1 MKRIHLLPL
10 CLGFFLFFSMSS
22 ITASQLS
29 LGIALLIWLARL
41 ILKKERPRFPLFFW
55 ALLAYGGFSLL
66 ACIFSFNPEESF
78 RDSRELLLLLIIP
91 LVISAFSRMRI
102 LERTHLAL
110 LASGVISLLY
120 SIYVFIFNSSPG
132 ERITGF
138 MGHYMTQAGLLVIF
152 GCTALSFFFFQSGK
166 MRFVWGGGFGLTLI
180 VLMLTLTRS
189 AWVGMFVGIVVLLWL
204 YKPKI
209 LVLLPFLLGLFFIA
223 APPQIRQRA
232 VSIFDLK
239 NATNHQRIEYIRGG
253 LKVVRAYPVFGT
265 GPNMV
270 NIEIK
275 RDKYGLS
282 EESKQ
287 LAVHLHN
294 NLIQIAAERG
304 ILALLAWLVF
314 IVLTAGALIKRLQS
328 RDPELIPLAA
338 AALAALF
345 AFFAAGLFEY
355 NFGDSEVAALF
366 FYVIAIPFAQER
378 VLKLR
383 ETAPES
389 HE

>member
-1 MKRIHLLPL
+1 MKRIQLLPL
-10 CLGFFLFFSMSS
+10 CLGLFLFFSMSS

-91 LVISAFSRMRI
+91 LVISAFSRTRI

-110 LASGVISLLY
+110 LASGLISLLY
-120 SIYVFIFNSSPG
+120 SIYVFIFDSSPG

-152 GCTALSFFFFQSGK
+152 GCTALSFFFFKSGK

-189 AWVGMFVGIVVLLWL
+189 AWIGMFVGIVVLLWL

-223 APPQIRQRA
+223 APPQIRERA

-282 EESKQ
+282 EESKR

-304 ILALLAWLVF
+304 IPALLAWLVF
-314 IVLTAGALIKRLQS
+314 VVLTAGTLIKRLKS
-328 RDPELIPLAA
+328 RDPELMPLAA

-355 NFGDSEVAALF
+355 NFGDSEIAALL

>member
-304 ILALLAWLVF
+304 IPALLAWLVF

>member
-1 MKRIHLLPL
+1 MTRIRLLPL
-10 CLGFFLFFSMSS
+10 CIGTFLFFSMSS
-22 ITASQLS
+22 ITASQIS
-29 LGIALLIWLARL
+29 LGIAVLLWLIRL
-41 ILKKERPRFPLFFW
+41 IRRQDRLEFPGFFW
-55 ALLAYGGFSLL
+55 ALLAYAGLSLM

-91 LVISAFSRMRI
+91 LVTTAFLRKRT
-102 LERTHLAL
+102 LERTHLSL
-110 LASGVISLLY
+110 LASGIISLLY
-120 SIYVFIFNSSPG
+120 SLYLFAFHSSPG
-132 ERITGF
+132 ERIAGF

-152 GCTALSFFFFQSGK
+152 GCTALSFFLFQRK
-166 MRFVWGGGFGLTLI
+166 RLRFVWGAAFGLAGMA
-180 VLMLTLTRS
+180 LMLTLTRS
-189 AWVGMFVGIVVLLWL
+189 AWVGMFVGTAVLIWL
-204 YKPKI
+204 YKPKV
-209 LVLLPFLLGLFFIA
+209 LVLLPFLLGLFIIA
-223 APPQIRQRA
+223 APAQIRRRA
-232 VSIFDLK
+232 VSIFDLN

-253 LKVVRAYPVFGT
+253 MKVVRNYPLFGT

-282 EESKQ
+282 EEAKP

-304 ILALLAWLVF
+304 IPALLAWLSF
-314 IVLTAGALIKRLQS
+314 FLLTAGALIKRLKIE
-328 RDPELIPLAA
+328 DPESRPLTA

-366 FYVIAIPFAQER
+366 LYVITIPFAQER
-378 VLKLR
+378 VLRLQ